1 MKYKE
6 AKSTIINAKKTSS
19 IALLFLTTL
28 TLTACSINF
37 KKDLSNKVSDA
48 MNISTETTTE
58 LTDPITETIDASDIT
73 NEEDL
78 SAVAKKI
85 KDTITEATDKNS
97 ELKDCA
103 FEAAK
108 LVRVVDG
115 DTIVV
120 EIDGDYEAKVRL
132 IGIDTPESV
141 ASKEYLDRTGKENTT
156 EGVEAS
162 DFTKA
167 LLADYDYV
175 YLEKDTSDTDR
186 YDRKL
191 RYVWLEIPEDS
202 TDQEQIKSSMLNAML
217 LDAGVANVA
226 TYTPD
231 VKNADTFVSIA
242 HDAQAEKYA
251 DIFEELNN

>member
-6 AKSTIINAKKTSS
+6 AKTAIINAKKSRS
-19 IALLFLTTL
+19 LVLLFLTTL
-28 TLTACSINF
+28 TLTACSINL
-37 KKDLSNKVSDA
+37 KKDYQDLSNE
-48 MNISTETTTE
+48 ISEETTIE
-58 LTDPITETIDASDIT
+58 LADSVAETIDATDIT
-73 NEEDL
+73 NEEAL
-78 SAVAKKI
+78 SDVAKKI
-85 KDTITEATDKNS
+85 KNTIAKVTSEDT
-97 ELKDCA
+97 ELKNCS
-103 FEAAK
+103 FEKAK

-120 EIDGDYEAKVRL
+120 EIDDNYEAKVRL

-141 ASKEYLDRTGKENTT
+141 ASKEYLDRTGKENTI

-167 LLADYDYV
+167 LLADHDYV

-191 RYVWLEIPEDS
+191 RYVWLEIPEDA
-202 TDQEQIKSSMLNAML
+202 TDPEQIKSSMLNAML

-251 DIFEELNN
+251 EIFEELND